1 MHRYYP
7 DIFIHS
13 QNKIVEVKSEYTY
26 ELAREITHLKIQTC
40 HMAGFKAEI
49 WIFSSTG
56 ALLRI
61 VTDDSLN
68 KIVMQYLSQR
78 HDICLYYVS
87 CSRAQYFTRRRIPE
101 K

>member
-1 MHRYYP
+1 MYEHNGKMHRYYP

-68 KIVMQYLSQR
+68 KIC
-78 HDICLYYVS
+78 DAVS
-87 CSRAQYFTRRRIPE
+87 VSTS
-101 K
+101 